1 MARASAPDSLTLRAT
16 RTEAAYYELGNQVE
30 EGPTARFVSNPDTPS
45 VWDNNCATR
54 IRASTPAEVE
64 ELMAEMERRYRDNDR
79 LVFKLDGLTPPAVE
93 ARMVLEGYEV
103 DVMVHLVLPAQEW
116 VRDISSRRGESPPGR
131 RDGTGAIEVRLVTDE
146 SDWASLARLARAD
159 HVEAAAKEGRQP
171 WSQDV
176 TDQLVARK
184 RQRADSLPFFLARI
198 DGEDVGHGCAWA
210 GTVEDGIGMVEDLFT
225 DPDHRHLGVATA
237 LIGHG
242 VDHARAHG
250 AGPVMIGAAAE
261 DTPRFMYA
269 AMGFR
274 PTFASRTYLGPLNP
288 LAPAH

>member
-1 MARASAPDSLTLRAT
+1 MSAPDSLTLRAT

-30 EGPTARFVSNPDTPS
+30 DGPTARFVSNPATPD

-54 IRASTPAEVE
+54 IRASTPAEVDA
-64 ELMAEMERRYRDNDR
+64 LIVEMDRRYRNNDR

-103 DVMVHLVLPAQEW
+103 DVMVHLVLPAEER
-116 VRDISSRRGESPPGR
+116 VRNVSSRA
-131 RDGTGAIEVRLVTDE
+131 GTGGVAIEVRPVVDA

-159 HVEAAAKEGRQP
+159 HVEAAATEGRPP

-184 RQRADSLPFFLARI
+184 RQRAEALPFFLACLN
-198 DGEDVGHGCAWA
+198 GVDVGHGCAWP
-210 GTVEDGIGMVEDLFT
+210 GTSEDGIGMVEDLFT

-237 LIGHG
+237 LIAHG
-242 VDHARAHG
+242 VDYARARG

-274 PTFASRTYLGPLNP
+274 PTFASRTYLGPLS
-288 LAPAH
+288 ARD